1 MGNSHFDSTP
11 EQRWAEQQRAA
22 DALDPWRDHSKTL
35 TRDAAGNLVQVARVP
50 DTEQRLDDAAYARL
64 TWPEKVAYAARFSQQ
79 R

>member
-64 TWPEKVAYAARFSQQ
+64 LGRKKSPTPARFSQQ

>member
-35 TRDAAGNLVQVARVP
+35 TRDAAGTLVQVARVP
-50 DTEQRLDDAAYARL
+50 DTEQRPGAASRVL
-64 TWPEKVAYAARFSQQ
+64 LGRKKSPYAARFSQQ